1 MKTTNFNL
9 LFTKEELA
17 QLISA
22 MKEGNIHPSIHTTF
36 IEKAEQAENIFSV
49 CFCLK
54 GEHTTADVLNIVL
67 QLSKKVF
74 SN

>member
-1 MKTTNFNL
+1 MKTKTIQL
-9 LFTKEELA
+9 LFNKEELA

-22 MKEGNIHPSIHTTF
+22 MKAGNIHPQIHTIF
-36 IEKAEQAENIFSV
+36 IESWDSEAEEYNV

-54 GEHTTADVLNIVL
+54 GDHTTAQALQITADVC
-67 QLSKKVF
+67 KKVF